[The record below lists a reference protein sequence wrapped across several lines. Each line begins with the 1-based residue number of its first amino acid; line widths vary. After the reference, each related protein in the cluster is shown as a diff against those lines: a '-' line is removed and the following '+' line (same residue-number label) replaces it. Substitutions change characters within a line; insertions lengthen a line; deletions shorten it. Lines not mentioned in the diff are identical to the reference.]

1 MQEPVYHM
9 PVHRADSLN
18 YQGKRDEWSQ
28 QVQQNKATSENKAS
42 FVRIICPHYWSAYQ
56 FVVLNQ

>member
-1 MQEPVYHM
+1 MQEPAFHM

-42 FVRIICPHYWSAYQ
+42 FVRISCPHY
-56 FVVLNQ
+56 